1 MVLKKKKT
9 PPEITLQ
16 RFLILLSM
24 FFSRKNFPSNTV
36 IFKSP
41 LSKHM
46 RLLGLEGRQETW
58 GPSAQSELRC
68 PLTDLRAHLLD
79 PQPPTGLCE
88 DAVLGRSYAK
98 PGPYRLTAKGILRLA
113 LWLPGGTRNRC
124 CLGVNAPFSFHIFY
138 HFLESM
144 SPPVWSRDC

>member
-1 MVLKKKKT
+1 MVLKKHKN

-16 RFLILLSM
+16 RFLILLSI
-24 FFSRKNFPSNTV
+24 FFSHKNFPSNTV
-36 IFKSP
+36 IFRSP

-46 RLLGLEGRQETW
+46 RLLGGEAG
-58 GPSAQSELRC
+58 
-68 PLTDLRAHLLD
+68 DLRPLCSIWASTPTDRPAAHLLD

-98 PGPYRLTAKGILRLA
+98 LGPYRLTAKGILRLA
-113 LWLPGGTRNRC
+113 LWLPGSTRNRC
-124 CLGVNAPFSFHIFY
+124 CLGVDAPFSFHIFH